1 MKIEIL
7 VYAYL
12 AVCTAMIGF
21 NIVCIFLFSRN
32 DRETEESRLYYI
44 DLIKSQFGKTVLD
57 DQHRLLMLKR
67 LTHVRELTAFD
78 KSLEILYKE
87 YPDEIFEYLRK
98 MEFVFTTLANRYSH
112 RDELQ
117 MAYFPYI
124 IARYRLFYG
133 EDLPQI
139 NAIMVDLLEK
149 PSVYCRENALN
160 AIYSMGIS
168 QNVADALKIVDNS
181 GFYHNK
187 KLLTDGLMSFAGDKN
202 ELNELLWEHLEDY
215 STNIQQAILDY
226 IRFSS
231 GDFQERMLQLLKED
245 RDSEIHF
252 CAIRYLGRYP
262 YEPAYEQLMKYA
274 EHEDEMH
281 WEYTSITCFALA
293 SYPGERTVE
302 VLKKNLSSR
311 NWYVRLNASQAL
323 ESLGLEYADFIDI
336 FEGNDRYAGEMM
348 RYRFDRKKLMERS
361 AAT

>member
-7 VYAYL
+7 VYVYL
-12 AVCTAMIGF
+12 AVCLAMIGF
-21 NIVCIFLFSRN
+21 NIVCIFLFSQN
-32 DRETEESRLYYI
+32 DKETEESRLYYI
-44 DLIKSQFGKTVLD
+44 DLIKDQFGKEALED
-57 DQHRLLMLKR
+57 RHRILMLKR
-67 LTHVRELTAFD
+67 LTRVRELTAFD
-78 KSLEILYKE
+78 KSLEILYRE
-87 YPDEIFEYLRK
+87 YPDDIMEYLRK
-98 MEFVFTTLANRYSH
+98 MEYVFIALANRYSR

-117 MAYFPYI
+117 MAYFPYV
-124 IARYRLFYG
+124 IARYRLFLG

-139 NAIMVDLLEK
+139 NRILVDLLEK

-160 AIYSMGIS
+160 AFYSMGVS
-168 QNVADALKIVDNS
+168 QNVADALKIIDLA

-187 KLLTDGLMSFAGDKN
+187 KLLTDGLMSFTGDKN
-202 ELNELLWEHLEDY
+202 ELNELLWSQLQDY
-215 STNIQQAILDY
+215 SPNIQQAILDY

-231 GDFQERMLQLLKED
+231 GDFQERMLGLLREEH
-245 RDSEIHF
+245 DSEIHF

-262 YEPAYEQLMKYA
+262 YAPAYEQLMKYA

-293 SYPGERTVE
+293 SYPGERTIE

-323 ESLGLEYADFIDI
+323 ENLGLEYADFLDV

-348 RYRFDRKKLMERS
+348 RYRFDRKKLSERR